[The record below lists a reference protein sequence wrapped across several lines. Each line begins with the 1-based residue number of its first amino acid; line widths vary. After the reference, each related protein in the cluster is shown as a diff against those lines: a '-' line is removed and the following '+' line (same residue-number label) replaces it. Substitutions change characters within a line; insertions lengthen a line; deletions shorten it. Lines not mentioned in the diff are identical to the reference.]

1 MPEIHINISEILGMS
16 VSGERIEIQIK
27 IMKSSPIYAKFMEK
41 SAFNQILIKVGE
53 IKIRPFKA
61 PLKDFKILKTCNV
74 KKSFEI

>member
-16 VSGERIEIQIK
+16 VSGWGIEIQIK
-27 IMKSSPIYAKFMEK
+27 IMKSSPVYAKFMEK

-53 IKIRPFKA
+53 IKIRTFKA
-61 PLKDFKILKTCNV
+61 PLKYFKILKTCNV